1 MSTLRVLQRLA
12 AGCGIAA
19 LGCAGPAGGG
29 SGADY
34 KSETSRA
41 RLEIAETPELRV
53 WDLDLGEPAPGANVF
68 HAAVKNRTGQPVT
81 LSLDLRASPGLWLL
95 PDWQRQIRIELHP
108 HEVRL
113 IEAHYEFPRMSVEG
127 ALRVRF
133 ARVVETNRGGVDVGR
148 FFEESFQVGVD
159 NPAAMHPA
167 AFFDSLAT
175 AHLDIYAWRGSIA
188 AREIHA
194 IGEQREAALEA
205 IADELGV
212 TFPDRVRLVFYPDS
226 ATKTDQTGH
235 VGAGWAWGENIIE
248 VYNDLI
254 RLDPYHELAH
264 VVARRLGDP
273 PALLNEGF
281 AAYVS
286 ERLGADAFEFLG
298 HPGLTADQVACES
311 AGVGEL
317 IPLDTLFRFTEI
329 GSQASNPP
337 VAYPQAASFVKFLVE
352 RYGIDTFRDAYR
364 MLVNT
369 DEPVGMLAN
378 EEAFAAIYGAAP
390 DGLERSWRQSIG
402 CPISFRRAPAVTSGD
417 FN

>member
-1 MSTLRVLQRLA
+1 MSTLRVFQRLA

-19 LGCAGPAGGG
+19 LGCAGPADG
-29 SGADY
+29 SPGADY
-34 KSETSRA
+34 ESETSRA

-53 WDLDLGEPAPGANVF
+53 WALDLGEPAPGANVF
-68 HAAVKNRTGQPVT
+68 YAAVKNRTGQPVT

-95 PDWQRQIRIELHP
+95 PNWQRQSRIELHP
-108 HEVRL
+108 YEVRL
-113 IEAHYEFPRMSVEG
+113 IEAPYEFTRMSVEG

-133 ARVVETNRGGVDVGR
+133 GRVMETSRGEADVDR
-148 FFEESFQVGVD
+148 FFEESYRVGAG
-159 NPAAMHPA
+159 NPAALSPA
-167 AFFDSLAT
+167 DFFDSLAT
-175 AHLDIYAWRGSIA
+175 AHLDIYAWRGSVA
-188 AREIHA
+188 AGQMQA
-194 IGEQREAALEA
+194 IGGRREAALEA

-235 VGAGWAWGENIIE
+235 VGAGWAWGNNIIE
-248 VYNDLI
+248 IYNDLI

-273 PALLNEGF
+273 PALLSEGF
-281 AAYVS
+281 ATYVS
-286 ERLGADAFEFLG
+286 ERLGADALEFLG

-311 AGVGEL
+311 AGVGGL
-317 IPLDTLFRFTEI
+317 IPLDTLFGFTEI

-364 MLVNT
+364 MLAST
-369 DEPVGMLAN
+369 DEPAGVLAN
-378 EEAFAAIYGAAP
+378 EEAFAAIYGATP
-390 DGLERSWRQSIG
+390 GGLERSWRQRIG
-402 CPISFRRAPAVTSGD
+402 CPVSFPRARAVTP
-417 FN
+417 N